1 MLLINLSSYAQR
13 QYFPEVV
20 HNFTMD
26 SMMKAFYQQDG
37 YVKTKKKRID
47 VTLHSYDDP
56 FLQKAV
62 EYACWEFNRSDRRTL
77 EGQRIW
83 MWLERSKCQLLNDN

>member
-1 MLLINLSSYAQR
+1 MHVVKKNGRCPYFKEKWSLSLFLLFL
-13 QYFPEVV
+13 F
-20 HNFTMD
+20 
-26 SMMKAFYQQDG
+26 KDG
-37 YVKTKKKRID
+37 YIKVKKKRID

-62 EYACWEFNRSDRRTL
+62 EYACLRFNESDRRTL

-83 MWLERSKCQLLNDN
+83 MGVEGQNVNF